1 MANDATIRV
10 PRAIRSQWREW
21 TAIVALFAQRR
32 PGRHHV
38 SKTNYQRLHGELL
51 SRCQEKLASAEE
63 RCPLY
68 QRMTELARPWRSVE
82 ALDAAEV
89 EIARDLFDR
98 CRGVQRVL
106 GDRPAAARQARA
118 SLFLALS
125 AGAAVAA
132 AAVWMHAGDT
142 SPWNLHTWSVALR
155 RSWRVLAQAVGA
167 SDHSLILGGRI
178 VAVGLAIVLVWTSR
192 GRR

>member
-21 TAIVALFAQRR
+21 TAIVALFAQRQ

-51 SRCQEKLASAEE
+51 SQCQEKLASAEE

-98 CRGVQRVL
+98 CREVQRVL

-118 SLFLALS
+118 SLLLAVS

-167 SDHSLILGGRI
+167 ADHSLILGGGI